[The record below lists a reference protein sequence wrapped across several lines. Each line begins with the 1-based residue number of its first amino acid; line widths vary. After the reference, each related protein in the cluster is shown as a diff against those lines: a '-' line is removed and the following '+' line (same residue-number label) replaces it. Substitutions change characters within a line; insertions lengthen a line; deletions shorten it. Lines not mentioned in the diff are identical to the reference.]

1 MLCVLQILN
10 SLVDQLEL
18 PVERADA
25 AKHKYAKLHSCLVQA
40 MSRERKVLEDAKAL
54 KKKLDVRLRVRGSS
68 LVDMA
73 ALACIVTH
81 ATGHV
86 SAG

>member
-54 KKKLDVRLRVRGSS
+54 KKKLDVRLRVR
-68 LVDMA
+68 A
-73 ALACIVTH
+73 
-81 ATGHV
+81 HV
-86 SAG
+86 GL